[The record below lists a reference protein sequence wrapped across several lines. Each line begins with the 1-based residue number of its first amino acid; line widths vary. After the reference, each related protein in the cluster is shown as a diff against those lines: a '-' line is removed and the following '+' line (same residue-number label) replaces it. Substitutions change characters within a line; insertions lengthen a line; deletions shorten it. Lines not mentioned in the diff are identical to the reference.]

1 MTALVEPEIVQQRA
15 TWKPCTPDRATSS
28 TKFTNVKTQFLQWP
42 HLCEHSI
49 FHNIASCPSSSS
61 TYCGKWKY
69 DWSTAT
75 TTTPFYTPISCP
87 TLAIAGTVN
96 WPCLSGRR
104 RRGQSKVK
112 EY

>member
-49 FHNIASCPSSSS
+49 FHNIALPRLRIAAS
-61 TYCGKWKY
+61 GN
-69 DWSTAT
+69 T
-75 TTTPFYTPISCP
+75 TGQRPRQ
-87 TLAIAGTVN
+87 
-96 WPCLSGRR
+96 RR
-104 RRGQSKVK
+104 RFTHPLAVQLWQLLVRLIGRVSQADDGADNQK
-112 EY
+112 